1 MKLSPRFS
9 EKISSFMLFSVGE
22 RIFASREKTSPF
34 NHRELW
40 VDLASIDFVGTKSI
54 IERSIMNRD
63 NFIKIR
69 VSADELSAI
78 KHRAEAANM
87 SISSFLRNL
96 ALNGKIILYD
106 TENIYR
112 FNQLMR
118 AIGTNINQI
127 AMVVNSEKKVFKGD
141 IDSLRREVEKI
152 SEEFHSYVSPLKSQE
167 V

>member
-1 MKLSPRFS
+1 
-9 EKISSFMLFSVGE
+9 
-22 RIFASREKTSPF
+22 
-34 NHRELW
+34 
-40 VDLASIDFVGTKSI
+40 
-54 IERSIMNRD
+54 MNRD

-69 VSADELSAI
+69 VSADEMSAI

-118 AIGTNINQI
+118 SIGTNINQI

-141 IDSLRREVEKI
+141 IDSLRQEVEKI
-152 SEEFHSYVSPLKSQE
+152 SEEFQSYISPLKSQE

>member
-1 MKLSPRFS
+1 
-9 EKISSFMLFSVGE
+9 
-22 RIFASREKTSPF
+22 
-34 NHRELW
+34 
-40 VDLASIDFVGTKSI
+40 
-54 IERSIMNRD
+54 MNRD

-69 VSADELSAI
+69 VSADEMSAI
-78 KHRAEAANM
+78 KKRAEAANM
-87 SISSFLRNL
+87 NMSSFLRNL

-118 AIGTNINQI
+118 SIGTNINQI
-127 AMVVNSEKKVFKGD
+127 AMVVNSEKSVFKGD

-152 SEEFHSYVSPLKSQE
+152 SEEFHGYISPLKSQE

>member
-1 MKLSPRFS
+1 
-9 EKISSFMLFSVGE
+9 
-22 RIFASREKTSPF
+22 
-34 NHRELW
+34 
-40 VDLASIDFVGTKSI
+40 
-54 IERSIMNRD
+54 MNRD

-69 VSADELSAI
+69 VSAEEMSAI

-127 AMVVNSEKKVFKGD
+127 AMVVNSEKSVFKGD

-152 SEEFHSYVSPLKSQE
+152 AKEFHSYISPLKSQE

>member
-1 MKLSPRFS
+1 
-9 EKISSFMLFSVGE
+9 
-22 RIFASREKTSPF
+22 
-34 NHRELW
+34 
-40 VDLASIDFVGTKSI
+40 
-54 IERSIMNRD
+54 MNRD

-69 VSADELSAI
+69 VSADEMSAI

-118 AIGTNINQI
+118 SIGTNINQI
-127 AMVVNSEKKVFKGD
+127 AMV
-141 IDSLRREVEKI
+141 IDR
-152 SEEFHSYVSPLKSQE
+152 KS
-167 V
+167 VV

>member
-1 MKLSPRFS
+1 
-9 EKISSFMLFSVGE
+9 
-22 RIFASREKTSPF
+22 
-34 NHRELW
+34 
-40 VDLASIDFVGTKSI
+40 
-54 IERSIMNRD
+54 MNRD

-69 VSADELSAI
+69 VSADEMSAI
-78 KHRAEAANM
+78 KQRAEAANM

-118 AIGTNINQI
+118 SIGTNINQI
-127 AMVVNSEKKVFKGD
+127 AVVVNSEKSVFKGD
-141 IDSLRREVEKI
+141 IDSLRREIAKI
-152 SEEFHSYVSPLKSQE
+152 SEEFHSYISPLKNQE

>member
-1 MKLSPRFS
+1 
-9 EKISSFMLFSVGE
+9 
-22 RIFASREKTSPF
+22 
-34 NHRELW
+34 
-40 VDLASIDFVGTKSI
+40 
-54 IERSIMNRD
+54 MNRD

-69 VSADELSAI
+69 VSVDEMSAI
-78 KHRAEAANM
+78 KQRAEAANM

-118 AIGTNINQI
+118 SIGTNINQI
-127 AMVVNSEKKVFKGD
+127 AMVVNSEKKAFKGD
-141 IDSLRREVEKI
+141 IDSLRREVKKI
-152 SEEFHSYVSPLKSQE
+152 SEEFHSYVSLLKSQE

>member
-1 MKLSPRFS
+1 
-9 EKISSFMLFSVGE
+9 
-22 RIFASREKTSPF
+22 
-34 NHRELW
+34 
-40 VDLASIDFVGTKSI
+40 
-54 IERSIMNRD
+54 MNRD

-69 VSADELSAI
+69 VSADEMSAI

-118 AIGTNINQI
+118 SVGTNINQI
-127 AMVVNSEKKVFKGD
+127 AAVANSEKSVYKND

-152 SEEFHSYVSPLKSQE
+152 SAEFKSCISPLKSTE
-167 V
+167 I

>member
-1 MKLSPRFS
+1 M
-9 EKISSFMLFSVGE
+9 I
-22 RIFASREKTSPF
+22 
-34 NHRELW
+34 
-40 VDLASIDFVGTKSI
+40 LASIDFVGTKSHS
-54 IERSIMNRD
+54 ERSFMNRD

-96 ALNGKIILYD
+96 ALNGNVILYD

-118 AIGTNINQI
+118 SIGTNINQI
-127 AMVVNSEKKVFKGD
+127 ALVVNAEKKVYKGD
-141 IDSLRREVEKI
+141 IDTLRREVNNLRN
-152 SEEFHSYVSPLKSQE
+152 EFHKYISPLKRCE
-167 V
+167 R